1 MNKPPLI
8 QFTDE
13 HPCVF
18 TLSTGR
24 TGTKTLAALA
34 SLSTRS
40 LAFHEPS
47 PKLYGLSSL
56 YYRYNGGVVNDEI
69 FTEAFLTA
77 RRMRFRYA
85 LSFNKGYV
93 ETSPQVTF
101 LAPVIH
107 NALPQ
112 SKFIHIVRDP
122 KDFVRSGMRRG
133 WYDNH
138 PMDNTRLKPT
148 SQSEDYKFWQKWGA
162 LEKTCWLWK
171 ETNVWINRFMQTLPA
186 EQKLF
191 LRSENIFLNKKKEIN
206 SFFDFLNT
214 PLPSSKRIK
223 KILSKKLNAQ
233 KSGNFQEVADWPD
246 ELHAKFYRIAGESA
260 KLFGYVY

>member
-1 MNKPPLI
+1 MP
-8 QFTDE
+8 Q
-13 HPCVF
+13 
-18 TLSTGR
+18 
-24 TGTKTLAALA
+24 
-34 SLSTRS
+34 
-40 LAFHEPS
+40 
-47 PKLYGLSSL
+47 
-56 YYRYNGGVVNDEI
+56 
-69 FTEAFLTA
+69 A
-77 RRMRFRYA
+77 R
-85 LSFNKGYV
+85 
-93 ETSPQVTF
+93 
-101 LAPVIH
+101 
-107 NALPQ
+107 
-112 SKFIHIVRDP
+112 FIHVVRDP

-133 WYDNH
+133 WYINH
-138 PMDNTRLKPT
+138 PMDNTRLTPT
-148 SQSEDYKFWQKWGA
+148 SQSEDYKFWQQWGA

-206 SFFDFLNT
+206 SFFAFLNT

-233 KSGNFQEVADWPD
+233 KSGNFQEVADWSD